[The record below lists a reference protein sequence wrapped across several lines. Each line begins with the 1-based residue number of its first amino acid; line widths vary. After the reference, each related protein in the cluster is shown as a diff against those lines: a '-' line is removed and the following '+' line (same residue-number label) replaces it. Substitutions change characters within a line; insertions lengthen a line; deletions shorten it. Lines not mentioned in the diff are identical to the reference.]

1 MGRLSSSQRKA
12 ILEEMTNLRRFC
24 FSLTG
29 QAADADDLLQHTM
42 ERILDRG
49 APLDAHMGKWA
60 FTVCKNLWLDEIR
73 SKEVR
78 RRHRQECS
86 NDEPSYSTE
95 TEVSSR
101 QEFDRLLVALDDLP
115 KEQRLALMLVAVEG
129 KSYSEAA
136 EILDVA
142 TGTIMSRVSRAR
154 KSLQERL
161 N

>member
-1 MGRLSSSQRKA
+1 M
-12 ILEEMTNLRRFC
+12 
-24 FSLTG
+24 
-29 QAADADDLLQHTM
+29 
-42 ERILDRG
+42 
-49 APLDAHMGKWA
+49 
-60 FTVCKNLWLDEIR
+60 KNY
-73 SKEVR
+73 K
-78 RRHRQECS
+78 
-86 NDEPSYSTE
+86 
-95 TEVSSR
+95 